1 MQEHFY
7 PAAAATRV
15 RPARDSKRANTRAPL
30 SLTPHPLKMFA
41 KTLAAFALVSA
52 AVVAAD
58 DFTVDT
64 PTGAAQCQPLQI
76 TWHGGQAPY
85 YPSITKE
92 GDISS
97 VIKQFPQAKDSKLTW
112 KVTVP
117 AGQKFTIAVRDST
130 GQQKSSAPVA
140 VGKGSSDCKDDDDS
154 NSSGGGG
161 GGAAAG
167 GGGSSGS
174 SSKGGDGDDKKS
186 SAGGAGGA
194 GGSSSSQ
201 SSPTSGGGSSGGSE
215 NSGENNSG
223 NSGEKKGSNSGA
235 ASFSGLPAVV
245 AGVVGVAVAALI

>member
-1 MQEHFY
+1 
-7 PAAAATRV
+7 
-15 RPARDSKRANTRAPL
+15 
-30 SLTPHPLKMFA
+30 MFA

-186 SAGGAGGA
+186 SSSGGKSSSSGSSKSSDSKSSSKGGDGDDKKSSAGGAGGA